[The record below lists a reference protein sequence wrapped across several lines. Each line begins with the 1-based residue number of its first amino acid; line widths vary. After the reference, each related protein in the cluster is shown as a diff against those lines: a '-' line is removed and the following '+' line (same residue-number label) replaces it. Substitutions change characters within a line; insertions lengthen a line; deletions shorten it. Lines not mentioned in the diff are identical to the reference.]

1 MKNPKTG
8 ESPVS
13 VGKLPGEEGFVAIY
27 IDDLIVFSKTADD
40 HKRHLVELLNI
51 CSKERLY
58 LNPTK
63 SHIFCKYT
71 RYLGAICGNKHLYMD
86 PEKVKAISTMPTP
99 TTQTEIRAFLGACSF
114 YRRWVGSYA
123 KIAAPLND
131 LLKKEVK
138 DVPEAWALNPA
149 RYNGAVTQLKAAIT
163 EYPALRQPD
172 LSRPFTVYSDACDY
186 AIGAV
191 LAQEHDGKMCA
202 VAFVS
207 RSLHG
212 PEKNY
217 SVQEK
222 EALGVV
228 HAVKKFR
235 HYILCSNFQI
245 RLMTD
250 HHSLQFLKNGKELA
264 GRMARWAMILS
275 EYNYSIQ
282 YIKGKLNEMG
292 DSLSR
297 LVAMPPADWESLP
310 SDERDSD
317 DHHPFLNIWPDI
329 NLLVLMDTFTADIS
343 THVNID
349 TDDASVQK
357 EIDVEERLNC
367 ITSEEEPHERT
378 LFSRFTI
385 TVDSKILK
393 IEPTDYASCP
403 DFNELYTYIL
413 NENNRQNSENAEKQ
427 KKPKTG
433 DKVNR
438 AQRREKDRQEKKSSL
453 HSRFTVSQFFID
465 ENNELLYNVS
475 QTGKETLC
483 VPQVKRDHGE
493 TLRYKLFVELHD
505 TPLTE
510 HRGTAATTFALQAR
524 YFWPKLKNDVQ
535 KFISACTKCQTNKI
549 NRKKPAG
556 GIQILQQPTGPGQS
570 YSMDF
575 LTDLPPSGPE
585 KYDALWVIVDRFHM
599 RKYGIRTWK
608 YRTAE
613 LCAEQFFEYIVC
625 DQCNGM
631 PREIVS
637 DRDTIFTAKFWCHMM
652 KRCGTAIRLSS
663 ARSQQT
669 NGLAERT
676 IATVE
681 ECLRNSITYKQD
693 LDYRVTLL
701 FFWVHCGS
709 KWQIFT
715 EDGY

>member
-1 MKNPKTG
+1 
-8 ESPVS
+8 
-13 VGKLPGEEGFVAIY
+13 
-27 IDDLIVFSKTADD
+27 
-40 HKRHLVELLNI
+40 
-51 CSKERLY
+51 
-58 LNPTK
+58 
-63 SHIFCKYT
+63 
-71 RYLGAICGNKHLYMD
+71 
-86 PEKVKAISTMPTP
+86 
-99 TTQTEIRAFLGACSF
+99 
-114 YRRWVGSYA
+114 
-123 KIAAPLND
+123 
-131 LLKKEVK
+131 
-138 DVPEAWALNPA
+138 
-149 RYNGAVTQLKAAIT
+149 
-163 EYPALRQPD
+163 
-172 LSRPFTVYSDACDY
+172 
-186 AIGAV
+186 
-191 LAQEHDGKMCA
+191 MCA

-297 LVAMPPADWESLP
+297 LVAMPPTDWESLP

-317 DHHPFLNIWPDI
+317 DHHPFLNIWPDL
-329 NLLVLMDTFTADIS
+329 NLFVLMDTFTADIS
-343 THVNID
+343 THVSIN
-349 TDDASVQK
+349 TDDAAVQK
-357 EIDVEERLNC
+357 EISTEERLNC

-385 TVDSKILK
+385 TVDSSVLK
-393 IEPTDYASCP
+393 IEKTDYASCP
-403 DFNELYTYIL
+403 DFSELYKHIQD
-413 NENNRQNSENAEKQ
+413 ENNQKGSENAEKR
-427 KKPKTG
+427 KKSKTG
-433 DKVNR
+433 KPENR
-438 AQRREKDRQEKKSSL
+438 AQRREKDRQNKKSSL
-453 HSRFTVSQFFID
+453 HSRFTISQFFID

-505 TPLTE
+505 TPLME

-524 YFWPKLKNDVQ
+524 FFWPKLKNDVQ
-535 KFISACTKCQTNKI
+535 KFVSACTKCQTNKI

-599 RKYGIRTWK
+599 RKYAIRTWK

-631 PREIVS
+631 PREIIS
-637 DRDTIFTAKFWCHMM
+637 DRDTIFTAKFWCHLM

-693 LDYRVTLL
+693 N
-701 FFWVHCGS
+701 W
-709 KWQIFT
+709 I
-715 EDGY
+715 